1 MTYELI
7 AVEEAYDGRVT
18 EITLGPPPGNIVTAK
33 MMSELKSALAA
44 ARTNKKQKLIVLGG
58 SGKHFSFGAS
68 VDEHRAELVRDML
81 PRFHDLV
88 GQMIECE
95 VPILAKVSGVCL
107 GGGFEIV
114 LASTFVF
121 ADETASFGVPE
132 IQLGVFPP
140 VACVLLPLRCGEGLA
155 AEMVLG
161 GGRFAAKELRSHGL
175 IQKVAETGRLDEEVA
190 EFVKTQVLPKSAS
203 SLRIAC
209 RALRTLSAAT
219 YRERIAGLEKL
230 YLDDLMS
237 TRDAVE
243 GIRAFLE
250 KRPPGWSDE

>member
-1 MTYELI
+1 M
-7 AVEEAYDGRVT
+7 AYDLVTVDETYDGQVT
-18 EITLGPPPGNIVTAK
+18 EIVLGPPPGNIVTAK
-33 MMSELKSALAA
+33 MMSELKSELAA
-44 ARTNKKQKLIVLGG
+44 VRANKKKKLIVVSG

-88 GQMIECE
+88 GRMIECE
-95 VPILAKVSGVCL
+95 VPILAKVSGLCL

-140 VACVLLPLRCGEGLA
+140 VACVLLPLRCGEGFA
-155 AEMVLG
+155 AELILG
-161 GGRFAAKELRSHGL
+161 GGRFGAKELYSHGL
-175 IQKVAETGRLDEEVA
+175 VQKVAEPGALDEAVSA
-190 EFVKTQVLPKSAS
+190 FVKSTVLPKSAS
-203 SLRIAC
+203 SFRIAC
-209 RALRTLSAAT
+209 RAIRTLSAGT
-219 YRERIAGLEKL
+219 YRETIAKLEKL
-230 YLDDLMS
+230 YLDELMS
-237 TRDAVE
+237 TKDANE

-250 KRPPGWSDE
+250 KRPAGWSDE